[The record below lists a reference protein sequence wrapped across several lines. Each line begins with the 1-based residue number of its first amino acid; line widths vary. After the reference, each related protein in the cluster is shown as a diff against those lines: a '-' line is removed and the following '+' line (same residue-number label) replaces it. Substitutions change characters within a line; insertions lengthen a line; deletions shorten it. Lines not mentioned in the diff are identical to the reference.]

1 MIVYHFPTLIGALIL
16 KRVLISKSC
25 IITSVRNI
33 SYSPEIKSLNKKL
46 RSVATM
52 SVVRKELIKSPED
65 DREYRGLILSN
76 GIKAVLVSDPSTD
89 KSAAALDVNVGSL
102 SDPNELPG
110 LVRIIRKSR
119 RQACVYLPCICVY
132 SLYAYS

>member
-1 MIVYHFPTLIGALIL
+1 
-16 KRVLISKSC
+16 
-25 IITSVRNI
+25 
-33 SYSPEIKSLNKKL
+33 
-46 RSVATM
+46 M

-110 LVRIIRKSR
+110 LVRAIRKSR
-119 RQACVYLPCICVY
+119 HRVFIKDLKVVPT
-132 SLYAYS
+132 L